1 MTIKIDSLLQCL
13 TFVAKKMHIPHSET
27 QLVSGLPLVDGRLT
41 PELFVRAASRIN
53 LTAKIERRNV
63 DSLPNAVLPAILM
76 LEDNHCIVIL
86 KKHSQNNH
94 IEYFDPL
101 DCQTKTMSAQRLDA
115 LSIHMVVLIKSDQTY
130 DDRALETQKLAQKHW
145 FWSTIQHSWR
155 IYRDVILASLLI
167 NIFALANPLFVMNV
181 YDRVV
186 PNSAIETLWVLAI
199 GIIIVYLFDYLLKT
213 LRVYF
218 IELAS
223 KKSDILL
230 SSTIYERVLGTRYD
244 KYPAS
249 VGAFAGQLRD
259 FESIRN
265 FITSSSLVTF
275 VDLPFAV
282 LFLII
287 IGYIGGAIVWVPV
300 IIIPLILLFA
310 YIVQR
315 RLNEAVTHMYTA
327 ASQKNATMIEALSS
341 LSALKVLNAQGRAL
355 KSLEKA
361 VGQLALWGLKSR
373 MLSNAATTFAGFMLQ
388 MSSVLVVIVGVYLI
402 ALGELTMGGLIAC
415 VLLTA
420 RALQPFSQVAGLL
433 VQFKQS
439 AISLES
445 LTEIVQQ
452 EQERPNNKHFI
463 SRKSIKGDIAFKDV
477 DFTYP
482 GDDHPTLKGI
492 SFTVKQGEKVALVG
506 RIGSGKSTIHNLI
519 SGLYTPKAG
528 AILIDGVDA
537 KQLDPVQL
545 RDNIGYAQQDGA
557 LFYGSIQENIAYR
570 DTFVDDEEIL
580 RVCDIAGVSEFTNT
594 HPHGLS
600 RMVAE
605 RGINLSGGQRQ
616 SVIVARSLVNS
627 PSILLL
633 DEPSSAMD
641 NASESRLLSHLSSEI
656 KDRTVVLVTHKTS
669 LLAMVDRI
677 IVLDQGGV
685 VADGPKASVLD
696 ALKKGQIRVG

>member
-1 MTIKIDSLLQCL
+1 MTIKKDSLLQCL
-13 TFVAKKMHIPHSET
+13 TFIAKQMHIPHSES
-27 QLVSGLPLVDGRLT
+27 QLVSGLPLVDGQLT
-41 PELFVRAASRIN
+41 PELLIRAANRIN
-53 LTAKIERRNV
+53 LSAHIEERRV
-63 DSLPNAVLPAILM
+63 DTLPNAVLPAL
-76 LEDNHCIVIL
+76 LLLQNNQCVVIL
-86 KKHSQNNH
+86 KKLAGNQL
-94 IEYFDPL
+94 EFFDPL
-101 DCQTKTMSAQRLDA
+101 DDQIKTKPLNEFNA
-115 LSIHMVVLIKSDQTY
+115 LSIDMVVLIKSGQTY
-130 DDRALETQKLAQKHW
+130 DDRALEAQKLSQKHW
-145 FWSTIQHSWR
+145 FWGTMQHSWR
-155 IYRDVILASLLI
+155 IYRDVIIASLLI

-230 SSTIYERVLGTRYD
+230 SSTIYERVLGAKYE

-249 VGAFAGQLRD
+249 VGAYAGQLRD

-275 VDLPFAV
+275 VDLPFAI
-282 LFLII
+282 LFLVI
-287 IGYIGGAIVWVPV
+287 IGYIGGAIVSVPV
-300 IIIPLILLFA
+300 IIIPLILLFS
-310 YIVQR
+310 YVVQK

-402 ALGELTMGGLIAC
+402 AMGNLTMGGLIAC
-415 VLLTA
+415 VLLTS

-439 AISLES
+439 ALSLES

-463 SRKSIKGDIAFKDV
+463 TRKNLKGDIAFKDV

-482 GDDHPTLKGI
+482 GDDHPTLKGV
-492 SFTVKQGEKVALVG
+492 SFNIKHGEKVALVG

-519 SGLYTPKAG
+519 SGLYSPNAG
-528 AILIDGVDA
+528 AILIDKVDA

-557 LFYGSIQENIAYR
+557 LFYGSVQENIAYR
-570 DTFVDDEEIL
+570 DTYVDDEEVL
-580 RVCDIAGVSEFTNT
+580 RVSDIAGVTEFTNI

-600 RMVAE
+600 RVVAE
-605 RGINLSGGQRQ
+605 RGANLSGGQKQ
-616 SVIVARSLVNS
+616 SIIVARSLVNS

-641 NASESRLLSHLSSEI
+641 NASESRLLSQLSSEI

-677 IVLDQGGV
+677 IVG
-685 VADGPKASVLD
+685 
-696 ALKKGQIRVG
+696 